1 MDAQTMI
8 ELYEYFNEKENETII
23 EMIKDLELSIEILK
37 QEILQKLDEK
47 DEDRKEA
54 VNEYEL

>member
-54 VNEYEL
+54 VNEYGL

>member
-8 ELYEYFNEKENETII
+8 ELYEYFHEKENETII
-23 EMIKDLELSIEILK
+23 EMIEDLELSIEILK

>member
-8 ELYEYFNEKENETII
+8 ELYEYFHEKENEKII
-23 EMIKDLELSIEILK
+23 EMIEDLELSIEILK

>member
-8 ELYEYFNEKENETII
+8 ELYEYFHEKENEKII
-23 EMIKDLELSIEILK
+23 EMIEDLELSIEILK
-37 QEILQKLDEK
+37 QEILQKLDNK